1 MGFTIPLVPRME
13 MPPTMPSRG
22 LKVRF
27 ARASPSGTEITARR
41 PPVYPA
47 LAAAL
52 SSAFYY
58 LPMLKAV
65 SSGWSIILVTLA
77 VSGLAAL
84 LFPIDPERGE
94 EKQ

>member
-13 MPPTMPSRG
+13 MPPAMPSRG

-27 ARASPSGTEITARR
+27 PRASPSGTEITARR

-52 SSAFYY
+52 SSCSA
-58 LPMLKAV
+58 
-65 SSGWSIILVTLA
+65 IIRRGVELM
-77 VSGLAAL
+77 AAA
-84 LFPIDPERGE
+84 PTG
-94 EKQ
+94 